1 MILAIDIGNTHTTIG
16 IFNSKKLLGSWR
28 VTSFVTRTEDEFGIL
43 IKQFC
48 DEAKISFKKV
58 LQVGISSV
66 VPNLTDIAV
75 KMAHKYFQIDPI
87 VVSSELNLGIKILYD
102 DPKAVGADRL
112 CNAVAGY
119 GKYKGPLIIIDFGTA
134 TTYDVISEN
143 AEYLGGIIAPG
154 IETAS
159 TELHRRAAKL
169 PKIDLKF
176 PARLIGKNTVESM
189 QGGIL
194 FGALDSMEAMIRRIS
209 KELNDYPTVIT
220 TGGFSEI
227 MKKHSTLVNKH
238 EPNLVLDGIRLIV
251 ERIEK
256 RSKKSSGKK

>member
-256 RSKKSSGKK
+256 RSKKSSAKK